1 MLPLQ
6 NAPDLLQLHPAAAW
20 RRRKFWPGESFPA
33 YRGVALGGHI
43 VLVVQNPQMHDALL
57 QLLAADGYCALCF
70 RSIDESFAYL
80 RQPNC
85 PAFVV
90 AFNLPLRRQSDY
102 AALKELSAL
111 RPELQV
117 LFVAQEGSPVPE
129 LLLAGGLTAKVL
141 DKPLNHTDS
150 VNILRKALKAAPSLA
165 TEAEADSELGQAGT
179 ILPYSEEFLRRV
191 GLADVPVLLSGETGV
206 GKEVMARRLCAYSRR
221 ADKPFLKLN
230 CAALP
235 PELAESE
242 LFGSAKGAFTGAVAD
257 RQGRF
262 EMAHGGTIL
271 LDEIGD
277 MDLRLQTKLLQVLQ
291 DGEIQP
297 LGSNKTIQVNV
308 RVMAATHRD
317 LSKAIQEG
325 SFREDLYYRLNVI
338 KILIPPLRERKK
350 EILPLAE
357 TLLRR
362 HLPAGHT
369 APAFT
374 DELQRFFLDYSW
386 PGNVREL
393 ENVMRR
399 FLVYQDAALLMRE
412 LREHSAAQRQGIAL
426 AKLTSFPASAGASLA
441 DNVELPELGAAE
453 VKPAERLDRLAEVAR
468 AAETELLLDALEASR
483 WNRRQAAA
491 MLEIEY
497 KAFLYKL
504 QKYGIVEAKGKRRD
518 ISA

>member
-1 MLPLQ
+1 M
-6 NAPDLLQLHPAAAW
+6 
-20 RRRKFWPGESFPA
+20 
-33 YRGVALGGHI
+33 GGHV
-43 VLVVQNPQMHDALL
+43 VLVVENSQMHEAFI
-57 QLLAADGYCALCF
+57 QNLAAEGTCALCF
-70 RSIDESFAYL
+70 RLVEEAVAYL
-80 RQPNC
+80 RDADC
-85 PAFVV
+85 PASVV
-90 AFNLPLRRQSDY
+90 IFNVTMRRQSDF
-102 AALKELSAL
+102 AAVIELGAA
-111 RPELQV
+111 RPELHMLLVAEDSNPMLDLLSGGNRAV
-117 LFVAQEGSPVPE
+117 LI
-129 LLLAGGLTAKVL
+129 LN
-141 DKPLNHTDS
+141 KPLNHKES
-150 VNILRKALKAAPSLA
+150 YALVRRALKSAAYAVSDPAMEMQS
-165 TEAEADSELGQAGT
+165 GQSGVS
-179 ILPYSEEFLRRV
+179 LPYSEAFLRRV
-191 GLADVPVLLSGETGV
+191 GMADVPVLLSGETGV
-206 GKEVMARRLCAYSRR
+206 GKEVMARRLRAYSLR

-242 LFGSAKGAFTGAVAD
+242 LFGSVKGAFTGATSD

-262 EMAHGGTIL
+262 ETAQGGTIL

-297 LGSNKTIQVNV
+297 LGSNRTIKVNV

-338 KILIPPLRERKK
+338 KILIPPLRERRE

-357 TLLRR
+357 TLLAR
-362 HLPAGHT
+362 HLPKNQKT
-369 APAFT
+369 PAIS
-374 DELQRFFLDYSW
+374 DELRRFLMEYRW

-399 FLVYQDAALLMRE
+399 FIVYQDSAMIIQELLEGADDFSSGNGPAQVANSRDSDS
-412 LREHSAAQRQGIAL
+412 LR
-426 AKLTSFPASAGASLA
+426 F
-441 DNVELPELGAAE
+441 GAARE
-453 VKPAERLDRLAEVAR
+453 GNALKGSDGSKPPARNDRLDRLVEASRV
-468 AAETELLLDALEASR
+468 AETELLMNALEANR

-491 MLEIEY
+491 SLQIDY

-504 QKYGIVEAKGKRRD
+504 QKYGIVESKVKQRE